1 MFKLLFIAAIVFVTY
16 CAGVGFLRTA
26 AELGWNESGAVSPT
40 SPAQHVAKIA
50 NR

>member
-1 MFKLLFIAAIVFVTY
+1 MFKLLFVAAIVFVTY

-26 AELGWNESGAVSPT
+26 AELGWNESGAVQPHANPVS
-40 SPAQHVAKIA
+40 KIA